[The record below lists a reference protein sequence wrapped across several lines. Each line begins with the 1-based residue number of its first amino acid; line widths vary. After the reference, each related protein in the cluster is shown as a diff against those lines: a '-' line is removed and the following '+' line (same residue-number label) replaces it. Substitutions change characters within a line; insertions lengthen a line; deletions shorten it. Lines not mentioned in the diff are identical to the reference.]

1 MISGTRSVSIVV
13 PTYKE
18 AANIPDLLARIGR
31 VREQHALD
39 LEVLI
44 MDDDSRDGSIEAVAK
59 VDAPWARIV
68 VRTDNRGLSPSV
80 TEGMRLATKDTVVVM
95 DADLS
100 HPPEKIPELL
110 DALDRGADFVIG
122 SRYVEG
128 GSTDHDWGFFR
139 WLNSR
144 IATLLAWP
152 LTSAD
157 DPMSGFFAVR
167 RHRLE
172 GATLNAVGYKIGLEV
187 IVKCGLK
194 LVMEVPI
201 HFSDR
206 TKGTSKLT
214 LKQQLLYIR
223 HLRRLYIHKFTA
235 FSEIVQFGAVG
246 LSGVVVNLA
255 VLSALVGL
263 GVEEQ
268 AAVAG
273 AIGVSILSN
282 FVLNRRFTFDYA
294 RADNIWK
301 QLAGFIGACALGAV
315 ANYFVTLATRDAFPH
330 LPLWVAA
337 LVGVGAGLVFNFAFN
352 RFFVFK
358 KKFYRAKDA
367 QLPIDVAGGPP
378 AVKPKADLKR

>member
-1 MISGTRSVSIVV
+1 MSSETRSVSVVV

-18 AANIPDLLARIGR
+18 AANIPGLLDRLAR
-31 VREQHALD
+31 VREQHGLD

-44 MDDDSRDGSIEAVAK
+44 MDDDSRDGSVEAVAAYG
-59 VDAPWARIV
+59 APWARIV
-68 VRTDNRGLSPSV
+68 VRTQDRGLSPSV
-80 TEGMRLATKDTVVVM
+80 TEGMRLSTKETVVVM

-110 DALDRGADFVIG
+110 AALDRGAELVIG

-152 LTSAD
+152 LTSAE
-157 DPMSGFFAVR
+157 DPMSGFFALR
-167 RHRLE
+167 RKRLE
-172 GATLNAVGYKIGLEV
+172 GVALNAVGYKIGLEV
-187 IVKCGLK
+187 LVKCGLK
-194 LVMEVPI
+194 LVDEVPI

-206 TKGTSKLT
+206 EKGESKLT

-235 FSEIVQFGAVG
+235 WSEIVQFGAVG
-246 LSGVVVNLA
+246 LSGVAVNLA
-255 VLSALVGL
+255 VLSRLVAV

-273 AIGVSILSN
+273 AIGVSIVSN
-282 FVLNRRFTFDYA
+282 FALNRRFTFDYA
-294 RADNIWK
+294 RGDNIWK
-301 QLAGFIGACALGAV
+301 QFVGFVGACALGAV

-337 LVGVGAGLVFNFAFN
+337 LVGVGAGLVFNFMFN
-352 RFFVFK
+352 RFIVFK
-358 KKFYRAKDA
+358 KKHYRAKHEA
-367 QLPIDVAGGPP
+367 
-378 AVKPKADLKR
+378 RR